1 MTNFSAVIATRSI
14 HEAKTFKVL
23 YDTKYQAS
31 LQLRNITLD
40 IVDGIPPGVCFTM
53 LESLRILKHFF

>member
-1 MTNFSAVIATRSI
+1 MTNLSAIIATRSI
-14 HEAKTFKVL
+14 HEAKTLTVL
-23 YDTKYQAS
+23 YNTKYQTS

-53 LESLRILKHFF
+53 LENLWILKHFF

>member
-14 HEAKTFKVL
+14 HEAKTLKVL
-23 YDTKYQAS
+23 YNTKYQTS

-40 IVDGIPPGVCFTM
+40 IVDGIPLGVCFTM
-53 LESLRILKHFF
+53 LENLWILKHFF